1 MEERNVKISVCYIVR
16 NEEQTLPLSLKSVQQ
31 AADEIVVVDTGST
44 DRTKKVALE
53 FGAQIYD
60 YVWQDDFAA
69 ARNFA
74 LDKLNSDWVIF
85 LDADECFS
93 RKKAK
98 ILRSLI
104 ADQAPSVNLILV
116 QRQDVDEEGKVMLSL
131 YVPRIFRLRKDLRY
145 VGAIH
150 EELRQN
156 GGMVKGIVTVSPE
169 QLRLIHTGYAGSLGK
184 AKAQRNLDI
193 LRKELA
199 KASDPGHLYGYLAEA
214 YDGID
219 DQENAMKYAYLDIA
233 RGRQA
238 ETYASRS
245 YRLLLGKLSRQKWDY
260 QERQRV
266 AKLAVQDFPEVPEFH
281 AEYGESLAAGW
292 QYRQAA
298 GEMKRACELGQDY
311 AGLEPSLFTAEV
323 MKTCQRRED
332 LFTKLAAKAERLNIT
347 ACVIAKNEAKN
358 IVRWLENAKV
368 YANQC
373 LLLDTGSTDNTC
385 ELAAGAEI
393 YHYEWKDDFAAARNE
408 ALQYVKG
415 DWVAFLDADEFF
427 AHPEQVRG
435 VLAECEIQHPD
446 VEAVRLTI
454 CNVDEDD
461 GGREIS
467 RFCNVRLF
475 RNQPELRYAGRVHEN
490 LLNVRGN
497 ALEVW
502 EEPCVEVIHTGYSSS
517 VLLAKTQRNLALLK
531 QDIAAKGEQPQ
542 HYRYLAD
549 CYHGLGDYQQ
559 AQLYALRAIDAP
571 LKGQGT
577 HGDMYYMVLLCMR
590 ALSEPEADQLA
601 FAQAAA
607 RKFPALPDFPAVMGI
622 LYQENG
628 QYEQGEKY
636 LTRALRL
643 ARQSDGRES
652 SSFSDIEALV
662 YAKLADCE
670 QHLGKSQAALQHS
683 SQAMECSPY
692 EEEVLT
698 GFCMVRQE
706 NREKL
711 IIEMERY
718 FADTEQNCAFLC
730 RFCERNG
737 FGDLYEYYGNHWQER
752 YGKELPR
759 RQYYELLRQGDWQS
773 LVDKLQ
779 QGLVANFELSIDL
792 LLRLDRQQG
801 KNFRD
806 VERQL
811 VALLPAEVQA
821 IWAKISQGEA
831 PADWQ
836 NYKIIWSHILTYGD
850 DEQLEKYGEL
860 ALRQQEIWQDIVKDL
875 MEQEK
880 WRAAFNLLAKVP
892 QEEAD
897 GEFWQNLGRCLY
909 HLGEYEAAREALERA
924 RQQGLD
930 TMLMKSYEKWLE
942 NVSLSRRNTL

>member
-1 MEERNVKISVCYIVR
+1 MERKHAHITACYIVKD
-16 NEEQTLPLSLKSVQQ
+16 EEKKLAVSLASVQQ
-31 AADEIVVVDTGST
+31 AVDEIVVVDTGST
-44 DRTKKVALE
+44 DQTKAVAQK
-53 FGAQIYD
+53 FGAKIYD
-60 YVWQDDFAA
+60 YKWQDDFAA

-74 LDKLNSDWVIF
+74 LAQLKGDWVIF
-85 LDADECFS
+85 LDADEYFS
-93 RKKAK
+93 ADTAGN
-98 ILRSLI
+98 LRRLI
-104 ADQAPSVNLILV
+104 EAQAADTNLLLV
-116 QRQDVDEEGKVMLSL
+116 LRQDVDEQGKTLLSL
-131 YVPRIFRLRKDLRY
+131 YVPRIFRIRQDLRY

-150 EELRQN
+150 EELRQQ
-156 GGMVKGIVTVSPE
+156 GEVVKGIVRIAAQDAV
-169 QLRLIHTGYAGSLGK
+169 LIHTGYAGALGP
-184 AKAQRNLDI
+184 AKAQRNLTML
-193 LRKELA
+193 LREMENSA
-199 KASDPGHLYGYLAEA
+199 EPEHFYGYLAEA

-219 DQENAMKYAYLDIA
+219 DRENAMKYAYLDIA

-245 YRLLLGKLSRQKWDY
+245 YRLLLTKLSQHKRDY
-260 QERQRV
+260 RERQRV
-266 AKLAVQDFPEVPEFH
+266 AGMAVQEFPEVPEFH
-281 AEYGESLAAGW
+281 AEYAESLAAGW
-292 QYRQAA
+292 LYKEAVQEMRQA
-298 GEMKRACELGQDY
+298 CVLGKDY
-311 AGLEPSLFTAEV
+311 KGLEPSLFTAETAEICR
-323 MKTCQRRED
+323 KRQE
-332 LFTKLAAKAERLNIT
+332 LFVRLAAQSEALQIT
-347 ACVIAKNEAKN
+347 ACVIAKNEAEN
-358 IVRWLENAKV
+358 IVGWLENARK

-385 ELAAGAEI
+385 ELAKGAEI
-393 YHYEWKDDFAAARNE
+393 HHYEWQDDFAAARNE
-408 ALQYVKG
+408 ALQYVRG

-475 RNQPELRYAGRVHEN
+475 RNRPELRYGGRVHEN
-490 LLNVRGN
+490 LANTEGKPLK
-497 ALEVW
+497 VW
-502 EEPCVEVIHTGYSSS
+502 EESCMEVIHTGYSSS
-517 VLLAKTQRNLALLK
+517 VILAKTQRNLALLK

-590 ALSEPEADQLA
+590 ALSEPEVDQLA

-622 LYQENG
+622 LYQESG

-636 LTRALRL
+636 LMRALRL

-836 NYKIIWSHILTYGD
+836 NYKIIWPHILTYGD

-942 NVSLSRRNTL
+942 NIS